1 MVASTGKV
9 ADRLRELSK
18 SQLERDD
25 SGPRRIYRGR
35 DGFEYYSVTSI
46 LSATA
51 APEKQAALKKWLEM
65 PGAEQSRQSA
75 AERGTR
81 AHANAEYIL
90 KTGRKLAYNAAR
102 KRNVWTPSDD
112 GLERCPKDITAWA
125 LNKAASSAPR
135 VSWSAAGHARGL
147 RHFLL
152 DRVTAVHG
160 AELKVYDP
168 SVAAAGTFDCLA
180 DVDGKLALV
189 DWKTSARQ
197 REESMFEDYKCQA
210 AAYRRLLRHVT
221 GIDVPTAWIVVATRS
236 GPPQEV
242 FMDQYTLNEYEVEFE
257 LRCNAFKELA
267 AVERECHEP

>member
-18 SQLERDD
+18 STLDRDD
-25 SGPRRIYRGR
+25 SGPRRIYRGK

-51 APEKQAALKKWLEM
+51 APEKQEALARWLAM
-65 PGAEQSRQSA
+65 PGASDTQRNA

-90 KTGRKLAYNAAR
+90 KTGRKLAFNAAR
-102 KRNVWTPSDD
+102 KRNVWSPSDD
-112 GLERCPKDITAWA
+112 GLERCPTDITKWA
-125 LNKAASSAPR
+125 LTKAASSAPR
-135 VSWSAAGHARGL
+135 VSWSAAGFARGL

-152 DRVTAVHG
+152 DRVTAIHG

-180 DVDGKLALV
+180 DVDGTLSLI
-189 DWKTSARQ
+189 DWKTSARK
-197 REESMFEDYKCQA
+197 RDESMFEDYKVQA

-221 GIDVPTAWIVVATRS
+221 GIDVPHAWIVVATRS

-242 FMDQYTLNEYEVEFE
+242 FMDQYTLNEYEIEFE
-257 LRCNAFKELA
+257 IRCNQFQELA
-267 AVERECHEP
+267 ALEREVQ